1 MGLAHDHQKP
11 PLTTTPTGTVKLPA
25 NERDKDDDIGAR
37 GQTFVE
43 DEVVSIIARI
53 AAAQV
58 QGVHRLGESSLR
70 TLFSRFGRSHG
81 VDAEVGMKEAAIDVE
96 VVVEF
101 GYPIRSVANEIRR
114 RVIEVVEEM
123 VGRTVLEVN
132 VYVIDIHT
140 PAVESRRRRTLE

>member
-1 MGLAHDHQKP
+1 MGLTQEQNKSP
-11 PLTTTPTGTVKLPA
+11 QPTNTAAATRLPA
-25 NERDKDDDIGAR
+25 KALSKSEDPGAR

-43 DEVVSIIARI
+43 DEVVSIIART
-53 AAAQV
+53 AAEQV

-101 GYPIRSVANEIRR
+101 GYPIRDVANEIRR
-114 RVIEVVEEM
+114 RVIDIVEEM

-140 PAVESRRRRTLE
+140 PAVESRRRRALE